1 MLTISRV
8 VYAVICWHVGDFK
21 RIYTFQTPNVVAV
34 FIRVRPALM
43 MCVDATNR
51 TEKMLCGVGVELI
64 ELENVMPFNNF
75 YP

>member
-1 MLTISRV
+1 
-8 VYAVICWHVGDFK
+8 
-21 RIYTFQTPNVVAV
+21 
-34 FIRVRPALM
+34 M